1 MRLVFFG
8 TPEFAVPSLHRLAVE
23 PDFHIVGVVTQPD
36 QRRGRGSQVDASPV
50 KQAALP
56 LGCPVLQPER
66 LKHHEPTLTSLDQL
80 QADAFVVVA
89 YGQLLSPQLLAIP
102 RLGCINGHGS
112 LLPAYRGAAP
122 IQWAIVKGET
132 HTGITTIQMD
142 PGMDTGAMLLK
153 SYLAIG
159 LLDNFPTVA
168 ASLAQQC
175 ADLLVETLRGLDSQQ
190 LTPEPQNPDL
200 ATYAPLLHKQDYGM
214 DWQRP
219 AIALHN
225 QVRGFYPHCVTHFRG
240 QPLKLLATVPLGE
253 AYWSRL
259 PSELA
264 PLVDRV
270 STLEVN
276 AGASPGTVVALLKGY
291 GPVVQTGEGFLLLQQ
306 VKPSGKQLQQGGD
319 FINGSR
325 LQLGEVIGA
334 FALS

>member
-36 QRRGRGSQVDASPV
+36 QRRGRGSQLDASPV

-66 LKHHEPTLTSLDQL
+66 LKRHEPTLTSLDQL
-80 QADAFVVVA
+80 QADVFVVVA
-89 YGQLLSPQLLAIP
+89 YGQLLSPQLLAMP

-153 SYLAIG
+153 SHLAIG
-159 LLDNFPTVA
+159 LLDDFPTVA

-200 ATYAPLLHKQDYGM
+200 ATYAPLIHKQDYGM
-214 DWQRP
+214 EWQRP

-240 QPLKLLATVPLGE
+240 QLLKLLATVPLGE
-253 AYWSRL
+253 PYWSRL

-264 PLVDRV
+264 SLVDRV
-270 STLEVN
+270 STLEGD

-291 GPVVQTGEGFLLLQQ
+291 GPVVQTGEGLLLLQQ

-325 LQLGEVIGA
+325 LQLGEVIG
-334 FALS
+334 

>member
-89 YGQLLSPQLLAIP
+89 YGQLLSPQLLAMP

-153 SYLAIG
+153 SHLAIG

-190 LTPEPQNPDL
+190 LIPEPQNPDL
-200 ATYAPLLHKQDYGM
+200 ATYAPLIHKQDYGM

-264 PLVDRV
+264 PLVNRV

>member
-66 LKHHEPTLTSLDQL
+66 LKHHEPTLASLDQL

-89 YGQLLSPQLLAIP
+89 YGQLLSPPLLAMP

-142 PGMDTGAMLLK
+142 PGMDTGDMLLK
-153 SYLAIG
+153 SHLAIG

-200 ATYAPLLHKQDYGM
+200 ATYAPLIHKQDYGM

-225 QVRGFYPHCVTHFRG
+225 QVRGFYPHCVTHFRE

-291 GPVVQTGEGFLLLQQ
+291 GPVVQTGEGLLLLQQ

>member
-50 KQAALP
+50 KQAALS

-89 YGQLLSPQLLAIP
+89 YGQLLSPQLLAMP

-153 SYLAIG
+153 SHLAIG

-190 LTPEPQNPDL
+190 LIPEPQNPDL
-200 ATYAPLLHKQDYGM
+200 ATYAPLIHKQDYGM

>member
-23 PDFHIVGVVTQPD
+23 PGFHIVGVVTQPD
-36 QRRGRGSQVDASPV
+36 QRRGRGSHVAASPV
-50 KQAALP
+50 KQAALS

-66 LKHHEPTLTSLDQL
+66 LKHHKPTLTSLDQL

-89 YGQLLSPQLLAIP
+89 YGQLLSPQLLAMP

-122 IQWAIVKGET
+122 IQWAIAKGET

-142 PGMDTGAMLLK
+142 PGMDTGDMLLK
-153 SYLAIG
+153 SHLVIG
-159 LLDNFPTVA
+159 LLDNFPRVA
-168 ASLAQQC
+168 ASLTQQC
-175 ADLLVETLRGLDSQQ
+175 ADLLVETLRGLDSQR

-200 ATYAPLLHKQDYGM
+200 ATYAPLIHKQDYGM

-225 QVRGFYPHCVTHFRG
+225 QVRGFYPHCVTHFRE

-291 GPVVQTGEGFLLLQQ
+291 GPVVQTGEGLLLLQQ

>member
-1 MRLVFFG
+1 
-8 TPEFAVPSLHRLAVE
+8 
-23 PDFHIVGVVTQPD
+23 
-36 QRRGRGSQVDASPV
+36 
-50 KQAALP
+50 
-56 LGCPVLQPER
+56 
-66 LKHHEPTLTSLDQL
+66 
-80 QADAFVVVA
+80 
-89 YGQLLSPQLLAIP
+89 
-102 RLGCINGHGS
+102 
-112 LLPAYRGAAP
+112 LPAYRGAAP
-122 IQWAIVKGET
+122 IQWAIAKGET

-142 PGMDTGAMLLK
+142 PGMDTGDMLLK
-153 SYLAIG
+153 SHLVIG
-159 LLDNFPTVA
+159 LLDNFPRVA
-168 ASLAQQC
+168 ASLTQQC
-175 ADLLVETLRGLDSQQ
+175 ADLLVETLRGLDSQR

-200 ATYAPLLHKQDYGM
+200 ATYAPLIHKQDYGM

-225 QVRGFYPHCVTHFRG
+225 QVRGFYPHCVTHFRE

-291 GPVVQTGEGFLLLQQ
+291 GPVVQTGEGLLLLQQ